1 MSLSDKKFTVLK
13 DKKTVITRAA
23 FWKVQRSDSDEIHL
37 KLGRYQKPKKFFDV
51 QTLENENPKSELTL
65 DHDEAT
71 NLINFLQT
79 HYEYFKIGEKNY
91 VPIPN
96 NIDSQAKEKIQ
107 QLINDIEISELI
119 ELLIEHQIDRHH
131 LEVSITYT
139 NRLKAIDEFNQ
150 LLEYD
155 ETENTWQKWFE
166 NNSWVLGSDFVKT
179 IDERAIDTRNISDFL
194 MQSYDGFID
203 IVEIK
208 RPEGNLHFWQSQL
221 DHGNYIPHNDLIKAI
236 TQSLIYI
243 HEIEQESNNV
253 KFLERTENIKTIKPR
268 CTLIYG
274 RSKDWNKEQIKAFRI
289 LNSSY
294 HNLSIITFD
303 HVLERAKRILGQRI
317 L

>member
-303 HVLERAKRILGQRI
+303 HVLERTKRILGQRI

>member
-194 MQSYDGFID
+194 MQSYDGFIN

>member
-1 MSLSDKKFTVLK
+1 
-13 DKKTVITRAA
+13 
-23 FWKVQRSDSDEIHL
+23 
-37 KLGRYQKPKKFFDV
+37 V

>member
-221 DHGNYIPHNDLIKAI
+221 DHGNYIPHNDL
-236 TQSLIYI
+236 
-243 HEIEQESNNV
+243 N
-253 KFLERTENIKTIKPR
+253 
-268 CTLIYG
+268 
-274 RSKDWNKEQIKAFRI
+274 
-289 LNSSY
+289 
-294 HNLSIITFD
+294 
-303 HVLERAKRILGQRI
+303 
-317 L
+317 

>member
-303 HVLERAKRILGQRI
+303 HVLEQAKRILGQRI